1 MYTMSGTGVTNFEF
15 TDGNVLP
22 NTVTNAT
29 SGGDNINVFKDG
41 YVPSQI
47 GGKSHRK
54 VSNRKGKT
62 MRKSKKGKKGKK
74 TNKSRK
80 NTTRNR
86 RK

>member
-1 MYTMSGTGVTNFEF
+1 MSGTGVTNFEF

-54 VSNRKGKT
+54 MSTRK
-62 MRKSKKGKKGKK
+62 RKSGGKHKLVKKMNK
-74 TNKSRK
+74 TRK
-80 NTTRNR
+80 NTR
-86 RK
+86 RYKRK